1 MQGFN
6 VARRALLKM
15 GLLVLAVAMVTTG
28 FAVSDAVGN
37 EGAASLADHGER
49 ALENLPWKANI
60 IRANLS
66 KGRAVAI
73 EGCYL
78 MSKQLLVVTAGGK
91 VYCLDRRNLEP
102 RWVNILK
109 YPLAKAPA
117 EGANDYVFLMK
128 DAMGA
133 HWAMAI
139 SKRSGTIGTR
149 FPVRL
154 PYTTSSGI
162 SANGS
167 MMFVGSLGRP
177 GNNKTLESVNLISGH
192 SGWGYRSSGMLWG
205 TPTLDPAGDLVVFGA
220 DDGVVTALAAGTSAP
235 STENWMRKLGAGIR
249 GSVAVT
255 PAHVLAGTTDGV
267 FYNLD
272 LFSGSVNWLAGLDE
286 AITEAPWVFGGYTS
300 VKKSTG
306 VEGASPVEVRSYE
319 GIALVRNVNG
329 THAFDL
335 TSGKKLFTCKKGDR
349 PVCRNGNFLLTAN
362 AERGITVRD
371 ASKGY
376 EVTGSLNL
384 GMFDLIPS
392 NDSNGEFFAC
402 TADGS
407 IVAAIPK

>member
-6 VARRALLKM
+6 MARRALLKT
-15 GLLVLAVAMVTTG
+15 GFLLVVATLVTHGVAMDS
-28 FAVSDAVGN
+28 ASGN
-37 EGAASLADHGER
+37 EGVSSLAEHGEK
-49 ALENLPWKANI
+49 ALERLPWKANV

-66 KGRAVAI
+66 KNRAVAI

-91 VYCLDRRNLEP
+91 IYCLDRRNLEP
-102 RWVNILK
+102 RWVNNLR
-109 YPLAKAPA
+109 YPLAKAPT

-128 DAMGA
+128 DAKGA

-139 SKRSGTIGTR
+139 SKRTGSIGSR

-162 SANGS
+162 AANHA
-167 MMFVGSLGRP
+167 MMFVGSLGSPR
-177 GNNKTLESVNLISGH
+177 NNKTLESVNLVSGRP
-192 SGWGYRSSGMLWG
+192 GWGYRSSGMLWG
-205 TPTLDPAGDLVVFGA
+205 SPALDPSGDILVLCS
-220 DDGVVTALAAGTSAP
+220 DDGMVTALAAGATAP
-235 STENWMRKLGAGIR
+235 KSESWKRNLGGGIR
-249 GSVAVT
+249 GAAAVT
-255 PAHVLAGTTDGV
+255 PAHVLTGTQDGT

-272 LFSGSVNWLAGLDE
+272 LFSGNVNWIAGLDE
-286 AITEAPWVFGGYTS
+286 QITESPWVFGGYKVT
-300 VKKSTG
+300 KKSTG

-319 GIALVRNVNG
+319 GITMVRNVKG

-335 TSGKKLFTCKKGDR
+335 RTGKKLFTCKKGERPIVRHGKYVLTSNADR
-349 PVCRNGNFLLTAN
+349 KVS
-362 AERGITVRD
+362 IRD
-371 ASKGY
+371 ATKGY

-392 NDSNGEFFAC
+392 NNANGELFAV

-407 IVAAIPK
+407 IVAALPK

>member
-15 GLLVLAVAMVTTG
+15 GLFALALAVVTTG
-28 FAVSDAVGN
+28 VGVGDAVGN
-37 EGAASLADHGER
+37 DGAASLADHGER

-66 KGRAVAI
+66 KDRAVAI
-73 EGCYL
+73 SACYL
-78 MSKQLLVVTAGGK
+78 MSKQILVVTAGGK
-91 VYCLDRRNLEP
+91 INCLDRRNLEP
-102 RWVNILK
+102 RWVNNLK
-109 YPLAKAPA
+109 YPLAQPPA

-128 DAMGA
+128 DARGA

-139 SKRSGTIGTR
+139 SKRSGSIGER

-154 PYTTSSGI
+154 PYTTCSGI

-177 GNNKTLESVNLISGH
+177 GNNKTLESLNLVSGRP
-192 SGWGYRSSGMLWG
+192 GWGYRSSGMLWG
-205 TPTLDPAGDLVVFGA
+205 TPTLDPAGDLVVFGG
-220 DDGVVTALAAGTSAP
+220 DDGVVTALAAGATAP
-235 STENWMRKLGAGIR
+235 RAENWMRKVGGTIK

-255 PAHVLAGTTDGV
+255 PAHVLVGNSDGV

-272 LFSGSVNWLAGLDE
+272 LFSGDVNWLAGLDE
-286 AITEAPWVFGGYTS
+286 PITEAPWVFGGYVT
-300 VKKSTG
+300 VNKSTG
-306 VEGASPVEVRSYE
+306 VEGASSVAVRSYE
-319 GIALVRNVNG
+319 GIAMVRNVKG

-335 TSGKKLFTCKKGDR
+335 RTGKKLFTCKKGER
-349 PVCRNGNFLLTAN
+349 PICRNGNYLLTAN
-362 AERGITVRD
+362 GDRNVTIRD

-376 EVTGSLNL
+376 EATGSLNL

-392 NDSNGEFFAC
+392 NNSNGELFAC